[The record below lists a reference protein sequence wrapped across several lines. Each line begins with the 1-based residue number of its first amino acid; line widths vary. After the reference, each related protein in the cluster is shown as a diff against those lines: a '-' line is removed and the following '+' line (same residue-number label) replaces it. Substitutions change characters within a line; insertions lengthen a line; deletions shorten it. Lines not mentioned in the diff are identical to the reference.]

1 MKLDDRIL
9 VFDDIIDID
18 YQNKIKNFIFSNT
31 FPWYFVEDV
40 SVKNNNVQQRP
51 GFHHYYVINKEV
63 TSKFHNDIIPLIT
76 KSLNKINYK
85 HTEVLQGR
93 SFFQLP
99 LNISD
104 RHIVD
109 TPHVDADVPHLVVLY
124 YVNDNEANTIIYENQ
139 FESFDKIPNI
149 KDLKIKQKV
158 KPKQGRVV
166 LFNGKYW
173 HTAEQP
179 EHNNR
184 CIINYNVI

>member
-1 MKLDDRIL
+1 MKLDDRII
-9 VFDDIIDID
+9 VFDDIIDKQ
-18 YQNKIKNFIFSNT
+18 YQNNIKDFLFKNT
-31 FPWYFVEDV
+31 FPWYFCEDV
-40 SVKNNNVQQRP
+40 SFSNNNVQQRP
-51 GFHHYYVINKEV
+51 GFHHYFVIDKEV
-63 TSKFHNDIIPLIT
+63 KSKFHNDIIPLIT

-99 LNISD
+99 LNIPD

-109 TPHVDADVPHLVVLY
+109 TPHVDADIPHLVVLY
-124 YVNDNEANTIIYENQ
+124 YVNDNEANTIIYENE
-139 FESFDKIPNI
+139 FESFDKIPHFNN
-149 KDLKIKQKV
+149 LKIKQKV

>member
-51 GFHHYYVINKEV
+51 GFNHYYVIDKEV

-85 HTEVLQGR
+85 YTEVLQGR

-104 RHIVD
+104 RYVVD
-109 TPHVDADVPHLVVLY
+109 TPHVDTD
-124 YVNDNEANTIIYENQ
+124 
-139 FESFDKIPNI
+139 
-149 KDLKIKQKV
+149 
-158 KPKQGRVV
+158 
-166 LFNGKYW
+166 
-173 HTAEQP
+173 
-179 EHNNR
+179 
-184 CIINYNVI
+184 